1 MDYIVSAI
9 VTFLIN
15 SMQYIY
21 KRQAH
26 MISSTNHYNL
36 TTNSTHA
43 LTPRMHTTLAT
54 TA

>member
-26 MISSTNHYNL
+26 TISTNHYNL
-36 TTNSTHA
+36 ATNSTHA